1 MDLILDTITLEYE
14 KSIFIVDLMKHE
26 TGEVYVSVT
35 QTIIESQQKQKLK
48 INKDAIVDITF
59 ALQHFNKKIFTNK
72 TRTSES
78 YFTDEKIKSI
88 IQLYMK
94 GLTFESLAL
103 AFNCTA
109 KMIKEII
116 ANERIE
122 LVDNS
127 FPKEK
132 KKFFR
137 FPGKK
142 K

>member
-1 MDLILDTITLEYE
+1 MDLILDTITPEYE

-35 QTIIESQQKQKLK
+35 QTIIESQQKLK
-48 INKDAIVDITF
+48 INKDALVDITF
-59 ALQHFNKKIFTNK
+59 ALQHFNKKIFPNK

-103 AFNCTA
+103 TFNCTA

-116 ANERIE
+116 ASEGIG
-122 LVDNS
+122 LVDNN